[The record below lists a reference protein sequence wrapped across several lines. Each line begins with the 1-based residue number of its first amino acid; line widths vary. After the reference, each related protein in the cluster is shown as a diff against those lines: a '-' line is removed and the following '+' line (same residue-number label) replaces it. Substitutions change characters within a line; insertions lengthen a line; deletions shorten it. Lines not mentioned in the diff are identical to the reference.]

1 MPIATIETTDMNVV
15 EAFWTLL
22 HPLKS
27 EVKQMLISRLEQ
39 SILEEKGNNTHEITE
54 EDARKFIHSLRVKGT
69 QKVPADER
77 GIEALLS
84 EKYSL

>member
-1 MPIATIETTDMNVV
+1 MPITTIETTDMNVV

-22 HPLKS
+22 RPLKQ
-27 EVKQMLISRLEQ
+27 EVKQMLISRLEK
-39 SILEEKGNNTHEITE
+39 SILEEKEKASHEITE

-69 QKVPADER
+69 KKVPVDEQ

-84 EKYSL
+84 EKYGL